1 MVPIPLTANP
11 ITQRSPPT
19 PGEYCEFESGAYAV
33 QPNEA
38 APPGVRKPANAI
50 KPPNRNSP

>member
-1 MVPIPLTANP
+1 M
-11 ITQRSPPT
+11 
-19 PGEYCEFESGAYAV
+19 PGEYCEFASGAYAV

-50 KPPNRNSP
+50 NPPKRNNQ